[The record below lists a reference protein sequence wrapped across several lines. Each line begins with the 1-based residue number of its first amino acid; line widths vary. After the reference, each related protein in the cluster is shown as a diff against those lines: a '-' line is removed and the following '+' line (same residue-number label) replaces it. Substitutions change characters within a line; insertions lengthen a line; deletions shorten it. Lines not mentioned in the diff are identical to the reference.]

1 MINPN
6 PTPSVR
12 MRTTKLVIRLTVAAP
27 FVPTLSGRVGSNRFR
42 HVRPL
47 QVEKRETP
55 RSIQKRVDKNTAD
68 VMLR

>member
-12 MRTTKLVIRLTVAAP
+12 MRTTNLVIRLTQP
-27 FVPTLSGRVGSNRFR
+27 LRSFPPYRVGSNRLR

-47 QVEKRETP
+47 QGEKRATR